1 MKNNIKNKVMLI
13 IVPHPDD
20 EVLGAGGTIAKY
32 NNDGWETHALVVS
45 GHLPPLYKRKDFE
58 ITKTE
63 FENSAKILG
72 MNSSHF
78 LEYPAT
84 KIHEYPVAELNE
96 KIFEILKIF
105 KPSILLIP
113 FPDRHIDH
121 KVIFEAAMV
130 VSRPVNVG
138 ANIKLVACYETLSET
153 HWNAPYVEPNFVP
166 NINIDIT
173 EFIEKKIQALRC
185 YKSQIDEENS
195 PRSIE
200 AVRSL
205 ARFRGSQC
213 SFKFA
218 ETFACIRLTM

>member
-1 MKNNIKNKVMLI
+1 MKNNIKNKVLLI
-13 IVPHPDD
+13 IIPHPDD

-32 NNDGWETHALVVS
+32 SNNGWEVHALIVS
-45 GHLPPLYKRKDFE
+45 GHLPPLYKREDFE

-63 FENSAKILG
+63 FERSSKILG
-72 MNSSHF
+72 IKSSNF

-84 KIHEYPVAELNE
+84 KIHEYPVAELN
-96 KIFEILKIF
+96 KKLFEILKKL

-121 KVIFEAAMV
+121 RVIFDASMV
-130 VSRPVNVG
+130 VSRPVDVG
-138 ANIKLVACYETLSET
+138 ASLELVACYETLSET
-153 HWNAPYVEPNFVP
+153 HWNAPYVEPNFIP
-166 NINIDIT
+166 NINVDIT
-173 EFIEKKIQALRC
+173 DFIEKKIQALKC

-200 AVRSL
+200 AVKSL

-213 SFKFA
+213 SLKFA
-218 ETFACIRLTM
+218 ESFACIRLTM

>member
-1 MKNNIKNKVMLI
+1 
-13 IVPHPDD
+13 
-20 EVLGAGGTIAKY
+20 
-32 NNDGWETHALVVS
+32 
-45 GHLPPLYKRKDFE
+45 
-58 ITKTE
+58 
-63 FENSAKILG
+63 
-72 MNSSHF
+72 
-78 LEYPAT
+78 
-84 KIHEYPVAELNE
+84 
-96 KIFEILKIF
+96 
-105 KPSILLIP
+105 
-113 FPDRHIDH
+113 
-121 KVIFEAAMV
+121 MV

-138 ANIKLVACYETLSET
+138 ANIKLIACYETLSET

-195 PRSIE
+195 PRSVE